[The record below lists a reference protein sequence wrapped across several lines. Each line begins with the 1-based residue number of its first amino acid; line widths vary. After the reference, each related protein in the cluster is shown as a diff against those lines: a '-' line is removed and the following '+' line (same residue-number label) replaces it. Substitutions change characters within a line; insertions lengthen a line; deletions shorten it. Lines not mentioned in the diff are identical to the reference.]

1 MPADAASSA
10 PAKRPRI
17 LIVEDMAAM
26 REVLVAFMEADG
38 YQAVSAGDG
47 LRGLAEAEAAPPD
60 LILLDVAMPGLDGLA
75 LLARLKERPE
85 TRHIPVVLV
94 TGLQGEE
101 DRIRGL
107 EAGADDFLT
116 KPVSRAELRVRV
128 RSLLRIK
135 AAQDTIRA
143 QAAALA
149 EVNRDL
155 EARVRRQV
163 DELMRIGRLRRFFS
177 PQVAEAITSSGGER
191 FLADHRR
198 EITVVFFD
206 LRGFTA
212 FSETTDPEE
221 VMRVLREYHEAVGP
235 LIFAF
240 EGTLEHFAGDGL
252 MVFFNDPVPCP
263 DPAARAVRMAVA
275 ARRAMDALK
284 ARWGHRGYRLD
295 FGLGIAHG
303 DATLG
308 QIGFEG
314 LFHYAAIGPAANLA
328 ARLCG
333 QAEQGQILISQEVFA
348 AVEGL
353 VDAEPLGELNLKGF
367 LRPVPVFNVVRL
379 KAAGS

>member
-1 MPADAASSA
+1 VER
-10 PAKRPRI
+10 RPQI
-17 LIVEDMAAM
+17 LIVDDSAAH
-26 REVLVAFMEADG
+26 RDLLTSFMEADG
-38 YQAVSAGDG
+38 YAAAAAADG
-47 LRGLAEAEAAPPD
+47 KEGLARVEATPPD
-60 LILLDVAMPGLDGLA
+60 LILLDVSMPGLDGLSVC
-75 LLARLKERPE
+75 ARLKEGPD
-85 TRHIPVVLV
+85 TRHIPIVLV
-94 TGLQGEE
+94 TGLQVEA

-116 KPVSRAELRVRV
+116 KPVSRAELRARV

-135 AAQDTIRA
+135 AAHDTIRT
-143 QAAALA
+143 QAATLA

-163 DELMRIGRLRRFFS
+163 DELVRVGRLRRFFS
-177 PQVAEAITSSGGER
+177 PQVAEAIVSTGGER

-198 EITVVFFD
+198 EISVVFFD

-212 FSETTDPEE
+212 FSETTHPEE
-221 VMRVLREYHEAVGP
+221 VMRALREYHEAVGP

-284 ARWGHRGYRLD
+284 RGWEHRGYGLD

-303 DATLG
+303 DAILG
-308 QIGFEG
+308 QIGIEG
-314 LFHYAAIGPAANLA
+314 LFHYAAIGSAANLA

-333 QAEQGQILISQEVFA
+333 EARGGQILISQEVLA
-348 AVEGL
+348 AVNGL
-353 VDAEPLGELNLKGF
+353 VEAEPLGEFNLKGF
-367 LRPVPVFNVVRL
+367 LRPVPVFNVLRL
-379 KAAGS
+379 KDEPADVPPVPS